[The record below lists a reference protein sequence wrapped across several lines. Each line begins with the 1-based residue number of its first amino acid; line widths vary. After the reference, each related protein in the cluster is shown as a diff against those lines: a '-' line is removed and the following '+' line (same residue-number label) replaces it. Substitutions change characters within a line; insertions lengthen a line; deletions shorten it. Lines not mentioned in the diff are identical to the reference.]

1 MSYSIHEMTVG
12 FAEEILH
19 WKYEQPYDFYD
30 NELSLEALDE
40 LLNSSYYV
48 LLDIHDEL
56 IGFMCMGSSAQVP
69 NETYVYGENYIDLGI
84 GMNPEL
90 TGKGQGAS
98 FFSSVL
104 NFIVDRFDHSS
115 YRLTVAA
122 FNQTAIH
129 LYQKFGF
136 ITVDRFSKGD
146 YEFIVMIK

>member
-40 LLNSSYYV
+40 LLNSPYYV
-48 LLDIHDEL
+48 LLDVHDEL

-84 GMNPEL
+84 GMHPEL
-90 TGKGQGAS
+90 TGKGQGTS

-104 NFIVDRFDHSS
+104 NFMDTFDHSS

-122 FNQTAIH
+122 FNQRAIH
-129 LYQKFGF
+129 LYEKFGF